1 MAWLALD
8 TSTDIA
14 SFAIKVNNKVYTQEL
29 TGMTTHA
36 EKSLPA
42 IDALFNEAG
51 IHLSD
56 MSGVILGQGPGSFTG
71 LRVASSIAKG
81 LAYPRQIPVYMLSN
95 LRVIAWMASQV
106 FPNTAILSVID
117 ARMQQVYWAYYP
129 DVLAEA
135 QEHVSCI
142 SEIAV
147 HQTSSVILAGHQF
160 QNYRPMLPSSIKVDA
175 ELELRPHASAMIQM
189 VETQKFPAISALA
202 VEPVYIRDQV
212 THGGKNG

>member
-1 MAWLALD
+1 
-8 TSTDIA
+8 
-14 SFAIKVNNKVYTQEL
+14 
-29 TGMTTHA
+29 
-36 EKSLPA
+36 
-42 IDALFNEAG
+42 
-51 IHLSD
+51 
-56 MSGVILGQGPGSFTG
+56 
-71 LRVASSIAKG
+71 
-81 LAYPRQIPVYMLSN
+81 MLSN
-95 LRVIAWMASQV
+95 LRVIAWMASQA
-106 FPNTAILSVID
+106 FPNTPILSVID

-147 HQTSSVILAGHQF
+147 HQTCSVILAGHQF
-160 QNYRPMLPSSIKVDA
+160 QNYRAMLPTLIKVDA